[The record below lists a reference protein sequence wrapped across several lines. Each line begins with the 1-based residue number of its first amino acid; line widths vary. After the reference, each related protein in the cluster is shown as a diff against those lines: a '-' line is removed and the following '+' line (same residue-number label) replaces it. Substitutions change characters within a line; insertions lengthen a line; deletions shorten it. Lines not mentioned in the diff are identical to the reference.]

1 MKRISIRSLA
11 LTISVL
17 LGFLPVQ
24 AAERPFAW
32 NGSGSS
38 TFFTDAS
45 GNLAANVTVSGTATY
60 LGLWTATGT
69 VHFTP
74 DPDPNHP
81 GRFLSNAALT
91 LTAANGDTL
100 NITLNGNLDPAAGMD
115 TGPIQF
121 VGGTGRFA
129 GASGSGQFVVELNPA
144 TGAFKTTVVGKINF

>member
-1 MKRISIRSLA
+1 MKRKLIVRSLA
-11 LTISVL
+11 LTISLL

-45 GNLAANVTVSGTATY
+45 GNLAANVTVSGTATH
-60 LGLWTATGT
+60 LGMWTATGT
-69 VHFTP
+69 VHFL
-74 DPDPNHP
+74 PDPNHQ
-81 GRFLSNAALT
+81 GRFLSSAALAVI
-91 LTAANGDTL
+91 AANGDTL
-100 NITLNGNLDPAAGMD
+100 NITLSGDLDPAAGMD

-121 VGGTGRFA
+121 VGGTGRFT